1 METTVVALHT
11 SAALV
16 ERLKKLWEE
25 YSVPARLVNI
35 VDDSLIWEVID
46 NGSPTVSVK
55 RRMVKYALAAEDL
68 GADYIFN
75 TCSSVGEVADL
86 IRETA
91 QIPVIKIDEP
101 MAVKAVKNGV
111 KIGVLATLPS
121 TVGPTS
127 GLIQS
132 TADSLKKEI
141 RLVQKVAE
149 GAFPNY
155 MKGKLE
161 EHNNLVRK
169 AALSLAEEVDLIVL
183 AQGSM
188 SLLEEELKNLT
199 GKLVLSSP
207 VSGVMQFNEILKK

>member
-16 ERLKKLWEE
+16 ERLKKLWAE
-25 YSVPARLVNI
+25 YAIPARLVNI

-46 NGSPTVSVK
+46 NGSPTVNVK

-86 IRETA
+86 IKETA
-91 QIPVIKIDEP
+91 KIPVIKIDEP
-101 MAVKAVKNGV
+101 MAVKAVKNGF

-127 GLIQS
+127 ALIQS

-155 MKGKLE
+155 MKGQLE
-161 EHNNLVRK
+161 EHNALVRK

-188 SLLEEELKNLT
+188 SLLEEELKDLT

-207 VSGVMQFNEILKK
+207 VSGVIQFNEILKK

>member
-25 YSVPARLVNI
+25 YAVPARLVNI

-101 MAVKAVKNGV
+101 MALKAVKNGV

>member
-101 MAVKAVKNGV
+101 MALKAVKNGV